1 MKVFIYHRIDSSSLN
16 DMDRELMNCHL
27 SCLKKAA
34 ERYGHTVVGM
44 FHDFANGL
52 SLERPGLGSLL
63 DAVDGRSAEGVV
75 VKDFSRIGRDGFTAK
90 QIQRRLRSAGCRVF
104 VEGDFRRKGCD

>member
-1 MKVFIYHRIDSSSLN
+1 MKVFIYHRIDSSSPN

-27 SCLKKAA
+27 SCMKKAA
-34 ERYGHTVVGM
+34 ECHGHTVVGM

-52 SLERPGLGSLL
+52 SLERPGLGFLL
-63 DAVDGRSAEGVV
+63 
-75 VKDFSRIGRDGFTAK
+75 VKDFSRIGRDGFTAE

>member
-1 MKVFIYHRIDSSSLN
+1 MKVFIYHRIDSSNPN

-27 SCLKKAA
+27 SSLKKAA
-34 ERYGHTVVGM
+34 EHHGHTVVGM
-44 FHDFANGL
+44 FYDFANGL

-63 DAVDGRSAEGVV
+63 DAVDDKSADGVV
-75 VKDFSRIGRDGFTAK
+75 VKNFSRIGRDGFTAK

>member
-1 MKVFIYHRIDSSSLN
+1 MKVFIYHRIDSSNPN

-34 ERYGHTVVGM
+34 EHHGHIVVGM

-52 SLERPGLGSLL
+52 SLERPGLGSLM
-63 DAVDGRSAEGVV
+63 DAVDGKNAEGVV
-75 VKDFSRIGRDGFTAK
+75 VKDLSRIGRDGFTTE
-90 QIQRRLRSAGCRVF
+90 QIQRRLESAGCRVF
-104 VEGDFRRKGCD
+104 VEGDLRRKGCD